1 MQNSEKLLDILS
13 ATGTDN
19 VEQTRAATTTRTALY
34 SNVCFIL
41 LNGVRCHIDSTFST
55 FLLLRSWLASKQGNS
70 IKATLT
76 PTNTIIWR
84 FVRLAKSCDTQDDI
98 ISQGTVPVPAF
109 TKPVLLVGRENMN
122 RAVHGDVVV
131 VEVFDES
138 EWKAPTDEVVD
149 QEGASFT
156 ITVLSFSS
164 PDDCF

>member
-1 MQNSEKLLDILS
+1 MEF
-13 ATGTDN
+13 G
-19 VEQTRAATTTRTALY
+19 
-34 SNVCFIL
+34 
-41 LNGVRCHIDSTFST
+41 GHIDFTSST
-55 FLLLRSWLASKQGNS
+55 FLLVRYWLASKQES
-70 IKATLT
+70 STKVTLT

-98 ISQGTVPVPAF
+98 ISQGTVPVTAF

-149 QEGASFT
+149 QEGASST
-156 ITVLSFSS
+156 ITVLSFPN
-164 PDDCF
+164 PDDCFSHSQE